1 MTGNLTTARRTS
13 PRRCGRGEDR
23 GERTLWLRELIG
35 KPVVGPE
42 EQHLGHVDDVAA
54 RRTDD
59 PQGPVVTGLV
69 TDVGGLRLFAPAS
82 AVRRWHD
89 EQVLVDAAGLQKLR
103 DKDNDDRILLGSIIG
118 KPVVTRSGDVTQVGD
133 IGLRPRPDGWAAG
146 VADVRGRVG
155 RLLGLPRRPV
165 GWDELVGRR
174 LVARRRRGRPRGR
187 APHHRTPGGRNRAG
201 DRTGG

>member
-1 MTGNLTTARRTS
+1 RHRDVARRPADEVVPGLPPPPSRGATHGWGGAADMTGNLTTARRTS

-82 AVRRWHD
+82 AVR
-89 EQVLVDAAGLQKLR
+89 
-103 DKDNDDRILLGSIIG
+103 
-118 KPVVTRSGDVTQVGD
+118 
-133 IGLRPRPDGWAAG
+133 
-146 VADVRGRVG
+146 
-155 RLLGLPRRPV
+155 
-165 GWDELVGRR
+165 
-174 LVARRRRGRPRGR
+174 
-187 APHHRTPGGRNRAG
+187 
-201 DRTGG
+201 

>member
-133 IGLRPRPDGWAAG
+133 IGLRPRPDGWVAG
-146 VADVRGRVG
+146 VCTRASSRQSASLTKSSPCGRGS
-155 RLLGLPRRPV
+155 
-165 GWDELVGRR
+165 
-174 LVARRRRGRPRGR
+174 VARCRCWRATRCARSSPWPRCSC
-187 APHHRTPGGRNRAG
+187 
-201 DRTGG
+201 